1 MKYSLITVINGNFK
15 VEAEFG
21 SNLKGAIV
29 SFHQKCASLWNVSEE
44 EMPLTAVVQIVD
56 DRLNVVNGYNETII
70 LPIVPPAE

>member
-15 VEAEFG
+15 VEKEFG

-29 SFHQKCASLWNVSEE
+29 NFHQKCASLWNVSDE

-56 DRLNVVNGYNETII
+56 DRLNVVNGYSETIT
-70 LPIVPPAE
+70 LPIVEPVE